1 MSTTVDQRVVE
12 MRFDNQQF
20 ERNVSTT
27 MSTLDKLK
35 QKLHL
40 DGASKGLDGI
50 NKAAKNVNMS
60 GLSSSVET
68 VRNRFS
74 ALEVMGVTALANI
87 TNSAVNAGKRIVSA
101 LTIDPIKTGLSEY
114 ETKINA
120 IQVIKANTRGKNTMD
135 EITAALDDLNDYADR
150 TIYNFAQMTSNVG
163 KFVAQGLDVN
173 QAAKAVEGLA
183 NLAGASGASAE
194 DMARATYQMSQALGG
209 TIRKID
215 WNSLRTA
222 NMASVE
228 LKNTL
233 MDLARVNNIAIDDMI
248 AKHGT
253 FEDTLSEGWLTG
265 DLFTE
270 AMNIYSDVYSEA
282 ELKAKGFTDEQIANF
297 KDLAKTAKEATTEV
311 KTFSQLWDVLKE
323 SAQSGW
329 TQTWE
334 LIIGDFDSAKKSLTE
349 LQVYFSGIIDAMS
362 DRRNF
367 ILGGA
372 LNFSKAWVS
381 ITEKFDKSGI
391 GKIKEVADAVGKVT
405 DKLEYYQEVVRKV
418 WRGDYNN
425 VGDEQDRFDLLE
437 KAGYDYRVVQDLVNK
452 GKDYKL
458 TIEDIEASHKKFGL
472 TLDTTTEET
481 KEATKSFESLTDE
494 KLKDAGLTEDEI
506 SLYRALEKEANRL
519 GISVDELVEKM
530 SKNDGRT
537 LLIDSLKNVW
547 QGLANIAKVAK
558 EAWVEIFD
566 PPTSGEIIVKLYGM
580 IEALNRFTEK
590 LTLVNKDTGELTE
603 TAKKFKRIL
612 KGVFAGI
619 DIITTIM
626 GGAFKAVFT
635 VVTEVLKRF
644 GLNLLDVV
652 AAVADAIVK
661 FRDWLFEGSF
671 ISKIFNGSITV
682 LASFI
687 KKIAELVKAF
697 SELPAVQNT
706 VEKIKKAFTF
716 ENIVNTLKSFGN
728 TVKGWIESFKELPFV
743 QKIVEAFGE
752 SFKNVSNFGK
762 SLVDGFIEGLNDGSK
777 TLWDVIVEF
786 AGNILSKIREVLG
799 IHSPS
804 TETKSDGQNLILGF
818 IEGVQSA
825 LSGLWTFLKG
835 VGSKIADFLSNISWG
850 KVFAVGMSA
859 GLIFIVNKIINV
871 LGAITSPLKGL
882 SDVLEGAGDVLE
894 SVSYTIKKSAKS
906 IKKVLKSFSKVLSA
920 VAFDI
925 KMQGVKTLVT
935 SILMLVGA
943 IIVLTFFDTDKLW
956 DAVGIVAALTGI
968 LAGLILAVEGLSA
981 LSRKNGAN
989 ALDFGGLSL
998 ALLGI
1003 SAALLLIG
1011 KTVKMIGSLSPDQC
1025 EQAFAGFVAI
1035 ILGLVVVL
1043 AAYDRFVSGGKLESI
1058 DKIGPMMLRL
1068 SASLLILAIVAK
1080 ILGGMDATKMERA
1093 GEGLMTFLVVIGG
1106 IILALSYV
1114 KDNVDDA
1121 AKALVKISGAMLI
1134 LAIVAKI
1141 MGGIDD
1147 NAMNQAVKGLIIL
1160 TAVIFALIL
1169 IVSIAE
1175 GKADNIGNTLL
1186 KIAGAIAILGIVAK
1200 VLARMSPEE
1209 MERGLGGLFAFV
1221 GVVFALVLIVSIAE
1235 KVANNLG
1242 TTLLAISGA
1251 MFILA
1256 LTAKI
1261 LGGMSVDALVGA
1273 GAGLLGLVVVVAL
1286 LVKITQMAGHDAP
1299 KIAATL
1305 LALSLAIAILVGVAV
1320 ILSLVPLDGLAKGVA
1335 AVTVL
1340 GIVMAGM
1347 IKATRGANE
1356 CKGSLIAMSIA
1367 IAVMAAAV
1375 AALSFIEFPNLAG
1388 ATAALAALMYMFGYM
1403 AKQVDGVKG
1412 SMATLIVMSV
1422 VVALLAG
1429 VIYVLSTLPVE
1440 NVIGSAVALSIL
1452 TYVMAGVM
1460 TGLAKANL
1468 NIKDALLG
1476 ILALTLMAVP
1486 LIAFVGVLAAMQGV
1500 ENAITNAIVLS
1511 GLATVMTALLIPL
1524 SGMGALIAM
1533 SGGVIL
1539 SGILALTLMAVPLIA
1554 FVGVLAAMQGIQN
1567 AAANT
1572 MLLISLATIMTGLLT
1587 QLAIIGP
1594 FALIGVAALASLSAL
1609 MIALGALAV
1618 GIGALVW
1625 NFSTVETF
1633 LNTGIPIMIKLAEGL
1648 GAMIGGFIN
1657 GVATA
1662 IAAGLPEIGQCLSDF
1677 MANAMF
1683 FILGAKLVDDKVL
1696 AGVGILAASV
1706 LALTAVDFIEG
1717 ISSFLQGGSSFSTL
1731 GTELSN
1737 FMNNAMPFIVGAM
1750 LITPKTLEG
1759 VKALAETIL
1768 ILTAADVVNG
1778 LTSWFTGGSSLEN
1791 FGSQLGLLGDG
1802 ISEFK
1807 ERIGNF
1813 GDEDVTTMNC
1823 AAKAIKTLAEA
1834 SAAIPNTGGL
1844 LGAIVGENDLGTFA
1858 DQFPTLGNGLA
1869 KFLANVGTFSDEQVK
1884 TVDCAAK
1891 AIKTLAEASSQIP
1904 NSGGWLGQIVGEND
1918 LGTFADQ
1925 FPNLGLGLAGFLTN
1939 VGTFTDEQVKTVD
1952 CAAKAIKTLAEA
1964 SSQIPNSGGWLGEI
1978 VGENDLG
1985 DFANQFPTFGTG
1997 LAGFL
2002 TNVGTLGEDQLN
2014 VITYAADAIKVLA
2027 EASSKIP
2034 NSGGWLAEIVGDK
2047 SLGNFANEFPVVGKG
2062 IKGFADELGEFSED
2076 KLRTVKIGVSAVA
2089 AIADLSGTDLSKT
2102 NKNISSFG
2110 SKLSEFGKKI
2120 GEFCKGISE
2129 VDNASLNTGITYIEK
2144 LAKLIKSHLSGIN
2157 ASDATAF
2164 KDALAD
2170 LSTKAVKKF
2179 VDGFTSSDTNAD
2191 IAEGLHNFITKVT
2204 EGIAG
2209 KETKLKEA
2217 IADLVSSG
2225 VSAIKTQNNY
2235 DKYKGA
2241 GSYLVDGFVE
2251 GINANTFKAEAEAAA
2266 MATAAKTAAEEALDE
2281 NSPSKVFYGIGDY
2294 AGLGFVNALG
2304 DYKDKSYKAGFSMA
2318 DSARTGLS
2326 NAIKKIRDAINSD
2339 MDVQPTIRPVLDL
2352 SDVQSGAGA
2361 INSMLGLTSPVGVM
2375 ANVGSINSTM
2385 NRRIQNGANS
2395 DVVSAI
2401 NGLRKE
2407 IGTSRGD
2414 SYTINGITYD
2424 DGSNIADAVKAIV
2437 RAARVER
2444 RV

>member
-1 MSTTVDQRVVE
+1 MSTEVDQRVVE

-40 DGASKGLDGI
+40 DGASKGLE
-50 NKAAKNVNMS
+50 NVNAAAKNVNMS
-60 GLSSSVET
+60 GLSNSIET
-68 VRNRFS
+68 VRTKFS

-87 TNSAVNAGKRIVSA
+87 TNSAVNAGKRIISA

-209 TIRKID
+209 TIRKVD

-222 NMASVE
+222 NMSSVE

-282 ELKAKGFTDEQIANF
+282 ELKAKGFTDDQIANF
-297 KDLAKTAKEATTEV
+297 KDLAKIAREATTEV

-323 SAQSGW
+323 TAQSGW

-334 LIIGDFDSAKKSLTE
+334 LVVGDFDSAKKTLTE
-349 LQVYFSGIIDAMS
+349 LQIYFSGIIDSLS

-372 LNFSKAWVS
+372 LNFSKTWTS
-381 ITEKFDKSGI
+381 ITDKIDKSGI

-405 DKLEYYQEVVRKV
+405 DKLEYYQDVVSKV

-437 KAGYDYRVVQDLVNK
+437 KAGYDHRVVQDLVNK

-481 KEATKSFESLTDE
+481 KEATKSFERLSDE

-537 LLIDSLKNVW
+537 LLIDSFKNVW
-547 QGLANIAKVAK
+547 QGLANIVKVAK
-558 EAWVEIFD
+558 EAWTEIFN

-580 IEALNRFTEK
+580 IETLNRFTEK
-590 LTLVNKDTGELTE
+590 LTLVDKETGKLTE
-603 TAKKFKRIL
+603 TAEKFKRIF
-612 KGVFAGI
+612 KGVFAVI
-619 DIITTIM
+619 DIVTTIV
-626 GGAFKAVFT
+626 GGAFKAVFK
-635 VVTEVLKRF
+635 VATEVLKRF
-644 GLNLLDVV
+644 DRNLLDIV
-652 AAVADAIVK
+652 AIVADAIVK

-671 ISKIFNGSITV
+671 ISKIFNGAITV

-687 KKIAELVKAF
+687 KKIVEWVKAF

-706 VEKIKKAFTF
+706 IKKFKKAFTF
-716 ENIVNTLKSFGN
+716 ENVVNTLKSFGD
-728 TVKGWIESFKELPFV
+728 TIKGWIESFKELPFV
-743 QKIVEAFGE
+743 QKIVDAFSSSFE
-752 SFKNVSNFGK
+752 SLSEIGKN
-762 SLVDGFIEGLNDGSK
+762 LVEGLIEGLNDGSK
-777 TLWDVIVEF
+777 TLWDVLVEF
-786 AGNILSKIREVLG
+786 AGSILSKIREVLG

-804 TETKSDGQNLILGF
+804 TETKSDGKNLVLGF
-818 IEGVQSA
+818 IEGIQAA

-835 VGSKIADFLSNISWG
+835 VASKIVNFLSNISWG

-859 GLIFIVNKIINV
+859 GLLFTVKKIVDV

-882 SDVLEGAGDVLE
+882 GDVLEGAGDVLE

-968 LAGLILAVEGLSA
+968 LAALILAVEGLSA
-981 LSRKNGAN
+981 FSHKNGAN
-989 ALDFGGLSL
+989 ALDFGGISL

-1003 SAALLLIG
+1003 AASILLIG

-1043 AAYDRFVSGGKLESI
+1043 AAYGRFINGGKLENI
-1058 DKIGPMMLRL
+1058 DKVGVTVLKLAGAVLILAFIAKAL
-1068 SASLLILAIVAK
+1068 SKMSWEDLGKAAAGMYGLVGVVTLLILVTKLAGDK
-1080 ILGGMDATKMERA
+1080 IDS
-1093 GEGLMTFLVVIGG
+1093 V
-1106 IILALSYV
+1106 
-1114 KDNVDDA
+1114 
-1121 AKALVKISGAMLI
+1121 
-1134 LAIVAKI
+1134 
-1141 MGGIDD
+1141 
-1147 NAMNQAVKGLIIL
+1147 
-1160 TAVIFALIL
+1160 
-1169 IVSIAE
+1169 
-1175 GKADNIGNTLL
+1175 GNTLL
-1186 KIAGAIAILGIVAK
+1186 KMSAAILILTFVAK
-1200 VLARMSPEE
+1200 SISRMSLEA
-1209 MERGLGGLFAFV
+1209 MGKAAVGLYGLV
-1221 GVVFALVLIVSIAE
+1221 GVIRLLILVTKLAGDNVSKI
-1235 KVANNLG
+1235 G

-1251 MFILA
+1251 MFILTI
-1256 LTAKI
+1256 TAKMI
-1261 LGGMSVDALVGA
+1261 SGMEWGEMEKA

-1305 LALSLAIAILVGVAV
+1305 LALSLAIAILAGVAV

-1429 VIYVLSTLPVE
+1429 IIYVLSTLPVE

-1468 NIKDALLG
+1468 NTKDALLG

-1524 SGMGALIAM
+1524 SGIGALIAM

-1618 GIGALVW
+1618 GIGALVEK
-1625 NFSTVETF
+1625 FPTLETF

-1737 FMNNAMPFIVGAM
+1737 FIKNAMPFIVGAM

-1802 ISEFK
+1802 ISEFTSRVGK
-1807 ERIGNF
+1807 F
-1813 GDEDVTTMNC
+1813 GDEELTSMIF
-1823 AAKAIKTLAEA
+1823 ASKAIKTLAEA

-1985 DFANQFPTFGTG
+1985 DFANQFPTLGTG

-2102 NKNISSFG
+2102 NKNVSSFG

-2225 VSAIKTQNNY
+2225 VSAIKTQDNY

-2251 GINANTFKAEAEAAA
+2251 GINVNTFKAEAEASA

-2326 NAIKKIRDAINSD
+2326 NAIKKIHDAINSD